1 MPTGVMM
8 QNQDRFDAD
17 IEAIAAELDA
27 DARKAMITEVNK
39 KINEYQPNIPIY
51 CSQVILGYDANLKGL
66 EVDSMG
72 FFRVEE
78 MSWN

>member
-1 MPTGVMM
+1 
-8 QNQDRFDAD
+8 
-17 IEAIAAELDA
+17 
-27 DARKAMITEVNK
+27 MITAMNK
-39 KINEYQPNIPIY
+39 ELNEYQPNIPIY

-78 MSWN
+78 MSW